1 MAILTL
7 DQYKDYNPR
16 FEGMKL
22 LYQVL
27 SNVPLSHISM
37 PNTRIVDYDAF
48 HHYLKHG
55 EFTES
60 DIKEMKK
67 TMAALLKISDTG
79 ALTVRRAFLVPGLQ
93 SPPGPRFLGLKTVDE
108 AIQAV

>member
-22 LYQVL
+22 LHQVL
-27 SNVPLSHISM
+27 SNAPLTHISM

-48 HHYLKHG
+48 HHYLVNKVTS
-55 EFTES
+55 EQVF
-60 DIKEMKK
+60 
-67 TMAALLKISDTG
+67 
-79 ALTVRRAFLVPGLQ
+79 R
-93 SPPGPRFLGLKTVDE
+93 
-108 AIQAV
+108 